1 MKTLAIKSNVILDVK
16 NGKNIGVGYVQR
28 HENDLITFFDNGNN
42 KMGQLLPEITI
53 NKKVISGL

>member
-1 MKTLAIKSNVILDVK
+1 M
-16 NGKNIGVGYVQR
+16 
-28 HENDLITFFDNGNN
+28 HENDLITFHDNGNN